1 MLAVKNTRDLVAGSM
16 LAVVGLTTAY
26 LGRGL
31 SFGSLSR
38 MGSGFL
44 PNTLSWVVVVLGAM
58 ILLRSFVV
66 AEEAPEWPRLRP
78 FAFICLGPIVF
89 ALLIGP
95 LGLIPTI
102 MVVTAFVRCATPQKI
117 TLRTFVFPPVL
128 AAGCAF
134 VFVYLL
140 NLPIPLWF

>member
-1 MLAVKNTRDLVAGSM
+1 MSAIKNSRDLVAGSM
-16 LAVVGLTTAY
+16 MAIVGLTTAY
-26 LGRGL
+26 LGSGL
-31 SFGSLSR
+31 SFGTISR

-44 PNTLSWVVVVLGAM
+44 PNTLSWIVVGLGAL
-58 ILLRSFVV
+58 ILLRSFIV
-66 AEEAPEWPRLRP
+66 ADDAPEWPRLRP
-78 FAFICLGPIVF
+78 FAFICLGPILF
-89 ALLIGP
+89 ALLIDS

-102 MVVTAFVRCATPQKI
+102 MVVTAFVRCATPQKV
-117 TLRTFVFPPVL
+117 TLRTFVFPAVL

>member
-16 LAVVGLTTAY
+16 MAIVGLTTAY
-26 LGRGL
+26 LGRSL
-31 SFGSLSR
+31 SFGTISQ
-38 MGSGFL
+38 MGAGFL
-44 PNTLSWVVVVLGAM
+44 PNTLSWIVFGLGTL

-66 AEEAPEWPRLRP
+66 ADDAPEWPKLRP
-78 FAFICLGPIVF
+78 FAFISLGPIVF

-102 MVVTAFVRCATPQKI
+102 MAVTAFVRCATPQRI
-117 TLRTFVFPPVL
+117 TLRTFVFPAVL
-128 AAGCAF
+128 AAGCAI